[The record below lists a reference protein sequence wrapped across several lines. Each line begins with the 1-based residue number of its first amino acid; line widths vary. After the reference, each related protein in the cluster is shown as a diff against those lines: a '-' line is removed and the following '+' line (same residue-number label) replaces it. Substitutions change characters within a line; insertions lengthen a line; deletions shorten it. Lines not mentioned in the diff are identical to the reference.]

1 MLYYRD
7 TCKIQSVYLI
17 AGNRVKCA
25 SNFEHSLIFPIIK
38 YNAKKLNIQY
48 QWILNGF
55 GISFCP
61 FP

>member
-17 AGNRVKCA
+17 ASNRVKCA

-38 YNAKKLNIQY
+38 YNAKKIKY
-48 QWILNGF
+48 P
-55 GISFCP
+55 ISMDSKWF
-61 FP
+61 